1 MLAKELRD
9 ALTTLYTQNAEK
21 TADKETPAT
30 PTEDVERQ
38 DQDTRRSVDILYDA
52 GTLAQEAVEGEMG
65 AESRTTSRHTT
76 TETPVSTNQLQKGK
90 KRLMFS
96 GEVPGPSKKHK
107 HSDLQHSCDDC
118 LVSGKCKNVY
128 A

>member
-21 TADKETPAT
+21 TADKETPLT

-38 DQDTRRSVDILYDA
+38 DQDTRTSVDILYDA

-65 AESRTTSRHTT
+65 AESRATSRHTT

-90 KRLMFS
+90 KRLMF
-96 GEVPGPSKKHK
+96 
-107 HSDLQHSCDDC
+107 
-118 LVSGKCKNVY
+118 
-128 A
+128 